1 VTVDRQGTP
10 FPAEP
15 ARRIRLVVFDSDGVL
30 TDASVSMGALADGS
44 TVELKSFDIQDGIGM
59 KLLRMAGLH
68 VAIVSGRHSEA
79 TTLRARELGIE
90 DCLQDTQAQ
99 KLDMMAG
106 LMAKHGVGW
115 DEVAMVGDDIPD
127 LAVFK
132 KVGLPVAVGNAQP
145 EVLDFV
151 LWQTRAS
158 GGKGAVREF
167 CRELLRARG
176 QWDDVVRRYVEERGG

>member
-68 VAIVSGRHSEA
+68 VPRCAPASWGSRTAS
-79 TTLRARELGIE
+79 R
-90 DCLQDTQAQ
+90 
-99 KLDMMAG
+99 
-106 LMAKHGVGW
+106 
-115 DEVAMVGDDIPD
+115 
-127 LAVFK
+127 
-132 KVGLPVAVGNAQP
+132 
-145 EVLDFV
+145 
-151 LWQTRAS
+151 TR
-158 GGKGAVREF
+158 
-167 CRELLRARG
+167 
-176 QWDDVVRRYVEERGG
+176 RRRSST

>member
-1 VTVDRQGTP
+1 
-10 FPAEP
+10 
-15 ARRIRLVVFDSDGVL
+15 
-30 TDASVSMGALADGS
+30 
-44 TVELKSFDIQDGIGM
+44 
-59 KLLRMAGLH
+59 
-68 VAIVSGRHSEA
+68 
-79 TTLRARELGIE
+79 
-90 DCLQDTQAQ
+90 
-99 KLDMMAG
+99 MMAG